1 MIPFQTT
8 LLSYKQCLG
17 DEKLDVLSLF
27 GKGCYVTEFARLL
40 GSRMYSSKS
49 DDICPVIPAEVASKL
64 IPNRVSRC
72 NTAQIGQ
79 TYLTANYGVYP
90 QNIVHYST
98 EKKLNKAFREKKI
111 LQTGN
116 TYTVNFVEKKE
127 GKLLYTSETLNE
139 YEFEQNRY
147 VRITGKVKNVDWTD
161 CTDELKPIKN
171 GKSYWVQVRPITW
184 LIDEKTGLWISQCAL
199 LSGLSEDS
207 PDNRSKDFK
216 ESFLN
221 RYLNDVFVRDI
232 HNHYD
237 MAFFQEKLLSA
248 LYPVPQTT
256 FAYSQVVF
264 KTLVSYLNKQPF
276 NFQLLP
282 KEEQLTQYAK
292 KLVLDMQK
300 GDKTPN
306 DVLLELVKPVKI
318 CNAQTNLNHLTEK
331 NRQR

>member
-49 DDICPVIPAEVASKL
+49 DDVRPVIPAKVASKL
-64 IPNRVSRC
+64 IPNRVSQC

-90 QNIVHYST
+90 QNIVHHST
-98 EKKLNKAFREKKI
+98 EKKLNKALHEKKI
-111 LQTGN
+111 RQTGN
-116 TYTVNFVEKKE
+116 TYTVNFIEKHE
-127 GKLLYTSETLNE
+127 TQLIYTTETLPE

-147 VRITGKVKNVDWTD
+147 VRVTAKVKNVHWTD
-161 CTDELKPIKN
+161 CTDEIKPIKN

-199 LSGLSEDS
+199 LSGLSEDV
-207 PDNRSKDFK
+207 PNNWSKDFK

-237 MAFFQEKLLSA
+237 MALFQEKLLQA
-248 LYPVPQTT
+248 LHTAPQTT
-256 FAYSQVVF
+256 FAYSQVIF
-264 KTLVSYLNKQPF
+264 KTLTSYLNKQPF
-276 NFQLLP
+276 HFQLLP
-282 KEEQLTQYAK
+282 IEKQITQYAK

-300 GDKTPN
+300 GDKTPQ
-306 DVLLELVKPVKI
+306 DIILELTNPVKI
-318 CNAQTNLNHLTEK
+318 CNAQTNLNHLTQK